1 MPCVLGLVIAIA
13 VGLLAV
19 CVVTWTARC
28 TGVTLW
34 QYPPLARL
42 RTHVAVRPTAR
53 VTGARAN
60 GSQEEPQQEYQAQPR
75 HHDCKLRGGPLSSPT
90 PPEDGVW
97 KARTFVCYVPRL
109 SAEERQRL
117 LATWRDGHHAGVEP
131 EYTRH

>member
-19 CVVTWTARC
+19 WGVTWTARF

-34 QYPPLARL
+34 PYPHLARL
-42 RTHVAVRPTAR
+42 RTYVTVRPTTR
-53 VTGARAN
+53 VAGAQAN
-60 GSQEEPQQEYQAQPR
+60 GSQEEAQGYKVQPR
-75 HHDCKLRGGPLSSPT
+75 HHDRRFRGGPVSSPP

-97 KARTFVCYVPRL
+97 KVLTFVCYMPRL

-117 LATWRDGHHAGVEP
+117 LATWRDGHHAGVE
-131 EYTRH
+131 